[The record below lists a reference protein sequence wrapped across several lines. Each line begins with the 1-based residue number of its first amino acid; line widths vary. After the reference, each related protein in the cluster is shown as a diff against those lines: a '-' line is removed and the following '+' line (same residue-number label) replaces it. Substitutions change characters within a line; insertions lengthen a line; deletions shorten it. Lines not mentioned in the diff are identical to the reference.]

1 MKRAKLQQSV
11 ENGTPKRKFNW
22 KMLLTMCMVLA
33 MLVVSC
39 VTCFAAEG
47 DATGAAEAVAAAE
60 TVLASVTAV
69 LNITNVAAILAA
81 CMGSATILFLAWW
94 GVRKVVKVTVNA
106 FSRGKLSI

>member
-1 MKRAKLQQSV
+1 MKRAKLQNSV
-11 ENGTPKRKFNW
+11 ENGTPKRKINW
-22 KMLLTMCMVLA
+22 KILFTMCMVLA

-39 VTCFAAEG
+39 VTCFAAGTTE
-47 DATGAAEAVAAAE
+47 GAAEAVAAAE
-60 TVLASVTAV
+60 TVLNSVTAV

>member
-1 MKRAKLQQSV
+1 MKRAKLQKSV
-11 ENGTPKRKFNW
+11 ETSSPKRKFNW
-22 KMLLTMCMVLA
+22 KILLTMCMVLA

-39 VTCFAAEG
+39 VTCFAADG
-47 DATGAAEAVAAAE
+47 ATGAQEAVAAAE
-60 TVLASVTAV
+60 QVLGSVTAV

-106 FSRGKLSI
+106 FARGKLSI